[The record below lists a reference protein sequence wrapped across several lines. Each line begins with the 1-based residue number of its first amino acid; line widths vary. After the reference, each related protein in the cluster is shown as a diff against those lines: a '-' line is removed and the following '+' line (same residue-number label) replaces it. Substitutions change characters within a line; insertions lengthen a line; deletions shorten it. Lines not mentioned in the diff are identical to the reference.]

1 MITSYVSSLLALLL
15 APDRLHQLSGAT
27 QKHVLRY
34 LHQND
39 QGKACSQVS
48 SSKWSEKSM
57 FSGQIITA
65 VVFKVSFCFCL
76 KIDIVITRKLL
87 FTCLSPIIPTPSK
100 TISWVDF
107 PPKYLFHKAALN
119 HSQDSCHFSPCY
131 VTQTTRL
138 DQNIP
143 HPSHANQITEQ
154 IQNRRPKNCCHRC
167 TFGATILCGRG
178 RNLERPRHMRA
189 AQPGLATR
197 RTVWKP
203 LQLGFWDAVFGF
215 WYLFRSNSRI
225 GFDWI
230 N

>member
-1 MITSYVSSLLALLL
+1 M
-15 APDRLHQLSGAT
+15 
-27 QKHVLRY
+27 
-34 LHQND
+34 
-39 QGKACSQVS
+39 
-48 SSKWSEKSM
+48 
-57 FSGQIITA
+57 
-65 VVFKVSFCFCL
+65 FKVSFCFCL

-87 FTCLSPIIPTPSK
+87 FTCLSLIIPAPSK
-100 TISWVDF
+100 TISGVDF
-107 PPKYLFHKAALN
+107 PPKYLFQKLHSIIHKTPVTYPPVT
-119 HSQDSCHFSPCY
+119 SPKPPRT
-131 VTQTTRL
+131 TQVR
-138 DQNIP
+138 P
-143 HPSHANQITEQ
+143 KHPSPFPSHANQITEQ

-189 AQPGLATR
+189 PQPGLATR